1 MKIIS
6 VDYQSLMV
14 VILVSTFELLLVAL
28 VKHTT
33 IFYNCPC
40 SVHPG
45 FNPPSFVSNNYYC
58 ESAAV
63 CYPDRP
69 TYYVDNTLWDGAGC
83 TEGSYCDNTTQPW
96 FYRELNYIPHKITLK
111 HKYVHMDFL
120 VIDHL

>member
-63 CYPDRP
+63 GYLDFP
-69 TYYVDNTLWDGAGC
+69 TYYFDDTLWDKAGC
-83 TEGSYCDNTTQPW
+83 IEGSSRCDNTQPW
-96 FYRELNYIPHKITLK
+96 FCRELNYPTQDNIEARICSHGFFQL
-111 HKYVHMDFL
+111 
-120 VIDHL
+120 